1 MYFLCRKNFYKYV
14 ISTVHAFNTLGS
26 IEKRCLNINYHR
38 RLKSYLLNT
47 QKLLQTCYLSPNK
60 VVIVQYFDLMSYLL
74 HCMISVQSASLV
86 FYAATA
92 SKLLIDDKKVAH
104 PFIFIFR
111 GNITNPRMQY

>member
-1 MYFLCRKNFYKYV
+1 MCIFLCRKNFYKYL

-26 IEKRCLNINYHR
+26 IENR

-104 PFIFIFR
+104 PFIFISVV
-111 GNITNPRMQY
+111 T